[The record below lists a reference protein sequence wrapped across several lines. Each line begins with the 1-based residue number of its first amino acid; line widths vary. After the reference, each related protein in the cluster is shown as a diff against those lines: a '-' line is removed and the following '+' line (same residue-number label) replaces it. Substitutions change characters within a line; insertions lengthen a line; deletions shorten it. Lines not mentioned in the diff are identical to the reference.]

1 MLYFEFMSN
10 RLHNSEK
17 SQLSS
22 SFTLQDIA
30 DELGIAKSS
39 VSRALSGSG
48 RISEETKRRVLECAE
63 RHQYKPNFIAKSL
76 ATSRSFNL
84 GVLIPGDS
92 DYSDIP
98 FFHQC
103 LSGITT
109 EADKSGFDVLVLIS
123 KGNSTEHLERVL
135 SQKKTDGIIIT
146 RLMEDDSRIELLKK
160 AGMPFTVIGSTDSED
175 VVQVDTDNED
185 ACRCFTSR
193 LIESGM
199 NRFLLVCGPSDIVV
213 NRARRSGFM
222 KALEA
227 AGIPE
232 SCCRISMDNVSLF
245 DVGKTLEKNR
255 DFHPD
260 CVIAADD
267 VLCSYIMT
275 WFERR
280 KCRVPEDVRVAS
292 FYNSSL
298 LEKYGRI
305 SAIDVNAP
313 LVGKS
318 AASLL
323 LKMLDNQ
330 EIPVRNTVEY
340 GMLFK
345 DSTAVR

>member
-1 MLYFEFMSN
+1 MLYFECMSN

-17 SQLSS
+17 SVESS

-48 RISEETKRRVLECAE
+48 RISEETRRRVLECAE

-84 GVLIPGDS
+84 GVLLPGDS

-103 LSGITT
+103 LSGITA
-109 EADKSGFDVLVLIS
+109 EADAAGYDVLVLIS
-123 KGNSTEHLERVL
+123 RGNSTDHLERVL

-146 RLMEDDSRIELLKK
+146 RLMENDSRIGVLQDN
-160 AGMPFTVIGSTDSED
+160 GMPFTVIGSTSSEN

-199 NRFLLVCGPSDIVV
+199 KRFLLIGGPSDIVV
-213 NRARRSGFM
+213 NRSRRSGFL
-222 KALEA
+222 KALET

-232 SCCRISMDNVSLF
+232 SGCRISMDNQSLF
-245 DVGKTLEKNR
+245 DVGKSLEKNR
-255 DFHPD
+255 DFQPD

-267 VLCSYIMT
+267 VLCTYVMT
-275 WFERR
+275 WFERK

-313 LVGKS
+313 LVGKN

-323 LKMLDNQ
+323 LKMLGK
-330 EIPVRNTVEY
+330 EEVPVHNTVEY
-340 GMLFK
+340 GLLFK

>member
-1 MLYFEFMSN
+1 MSN
-10 RLHNSEK
+10 RLHSSEK
-17 SQLSS
+17 SLPSS

-84 GVLIPGDS
+84 GVLMPGDS

-103 LSGITT
+103 LAGITA
-109 EADKSGFDVLVLIS
+109 EADQAGYDVLVLTS
-123 KGNSTEHLERVL
+123 HGNSTEHLERVL
-135 SQKKTDGIIIT
+135 SQKKADGIIVT
-146 RLMEDDSRIELLKK
+146 RLLENDSRIDLLQKS
-160 AGMPFTVIGSTDSED
+160 GMPFAVIGSTESEG

-185 ACRCFTSR
+185 ACRAFTSR

-199 NRFLLVCGPSDIVV
+199 KRFLLIAGPSDIVV
-213 NRARRSGFM
+213 NRARRSGFQ

-227 AGIPE
+227 AGIQE
-232 SCCRISMDNVSLF
+232 SDFRISMDNQSLF
-245 DVGKTLEKNR
+245 DVGKALEKNR

-275 WFERR
+275 WLERK
-280 KCRVPEDVRVAS
+280 KCRVPEDVCVAS

-330 EIPVRNTVEY
+330 EIPFHNTVEY